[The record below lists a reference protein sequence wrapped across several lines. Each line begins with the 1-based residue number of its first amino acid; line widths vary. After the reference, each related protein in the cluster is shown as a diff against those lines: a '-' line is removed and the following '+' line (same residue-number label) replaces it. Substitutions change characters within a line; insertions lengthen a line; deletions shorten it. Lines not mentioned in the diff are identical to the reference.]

1 VDGISQ
7 ADVTIQS
14 AGSRG
19 GNEIADDQ
27 AHHMN
32 IIIALLPVL
41 VFLLFLILMDSFK
54 LVKIPFLVLCILWGM
69 LCAVGS
75 YFLNSYILTATDV
88 ERQVLSKYIAPAIEE
103 TLKMTAILILIRKG
117 RIGFMI
123 DGAIYGFGV
132 GAGFAL
138 IENIWYLSELNSA
151 SLLLW
156 AVRGFGTA
164 IMHGGTTSAFSILL
178 MQAFDKGTHK
188 LAPILY
194 SLFAAIFIHSFFNHF
209 VLPPVATMFFTLV
222 IIAITEYVIFRYSEK
237 NLRKWL
243 ELEFDSEVKLLMMIR
258 KGQFA
263 RTHAGEYITAIKHRF
278 SQMAV
283 VDMLAYIAL
292 YLELSIKA
300 KSRLMLH
307 EAGIP
312 VIKDESVNDR
322 LSELK
327 ALEKNIGLTG
337 ILAISPVL
345 RISRRDL
352 WKWSTLK

>member
-1 VDGISQ
+1 
-7 ADVTIQS
+7 
-14 AGSRG
+14 
-19 GNEIADDQ
+19 
-27 AHHMN
+27 MN
-32 IIIALLPVL
+32 IVIALLPVV

-54 LVKIPFLVLCILWGM
+54 LVKIPYLILCILWGM

-75 YFLNSYILTATDV
+75 YFINSFILTETGV
-88 ERQVLSKYIAPAIEE
+88 ERQILSRYIAPAIEE
-103 TLKMTAILILIRKG
+103 TLKMAVILFIIRKG
-117 RIGFMI
+117 KVGFMI

-156 AVRGFGTA
+156 TVRGFGTA
-164 IMHGGTTSAFSILL
+164 IMHGGTTSVFSILL
-178 MQAFDKGTHK
+178 MQAFDKRTSRF
-188 LAPILY
+188 LPVLY
-194 SLFAAIFIHSFFNHF
+194 SWLAAILIHSFFNHF

-222 IIAITEYVIFRYSEK
+222 IIAVAEYIIFRYSEK

-263 RTHAGEYITAIKHRF
+263 RTHAGEYLTSIKYRF

-283 VDMLAYIAL
+283 VDLLAYIAL

-307 EAGIP
+307 EAGLP
-312 VIKDESVNDR
+312 VGRDESVSDR
-322 LSELK
+322 LAELK

-352 WKWSTLK
+352 WKWSTLR

>member
-1 VDGISQ
+1 
-7 ADVTIQS
+7 
-14 AGSRG
+14 
-19 GNEIADDQ
+19 
-27 AHHMN
+27 MK
-32 IIIALLPVL
+32 IIIALLPVV

-54 LVKIPFLVLCILWGM
+54 LVKIPFLILCIFWGM
-69 LCAVGS
+69 ICASGS
-75 YFLNSYILTATDV
+75 YFINSSILTASAID
-88 ERQVLSKYIAPAIEE
+88 RQVLSRYMAPFVEE
-103 TLKMTAILILIRKG
+103 ALKMTVILLLIRIG

-123 DGAIYGFGV
+123 DGAIYGFAV

-138 IENIWYLSELNSA
+138 IENIWYLSELTTA

-164 IMHGGTTSAFSILL
+164 IMHGGTTSVFSILM
-178 MQAFDKGTHK
+178 MQAFDKRRSK
-188 LAPILY
+188 LVPILY
-194 SLFAAIFIHSFFNHF
+194 SLAAAMLIHSFFNHF
-209 VLPPVATMFFTLV
+209 MLPPVAMMFFYMV
-222 IIAITEYVIFRYSEK
+222 IIAVAEYIIFRYSEK

-243 ELEFDSEVKLLMMIR
+243 ELEFDSEVKLLMMVR

-263 RTHAGEYITAIKHRF
+263 KTHAGEYLNSVKDRF
-278 SQMAV
+278 SQLAV

-300 KSRLMLH
+300 KSKLMLH

-312 VIKDESVNDR
+312 AVKEESITNR
-322 LSELK
+322 LAELK

-352 WKWSTLK
+352 WKWSSLK

>member
-1 VDGISQ
+1 
-7 ADVTIQS
+7 
-14 AGSRG
+14 
-19 GNEIADDQ
+19 
-27 AHHMN
+27 MK

-54 LVKIPFLVLCILWGM
+54 LVKIPFLIRCLLWGS

-75 YFLNSYILTATDV
+75 YFINSYILTETGI
-88 ERQVLSKYIAPAIEE
+88 ERQILSRYIAPVIEE
-103 TLKMTAILILIRKG
+103 TLKMTAILFLIRQG

-123 DGAIYGFGV
+123 DGAIYGFAV

-164 IMHGGTTSAFSILL
+164 IMHGGTTSVFSILL
-178 MQAFDKGTHK
+178 MQTFDKGK
-188 LAPILY
+188 SRLIPFLY
-194 SLFAAIFIHSFFNHF
+194 SLAAAMLIHSFFNHF
-209 VLPPVATMFFTLV
+209 ILPPVAMMFFCMV
-222 IIAITEYVIFRYSEK
+222 IIAVAEFIIFRYSEK

-258 KGQFA
+258 KGHFA
-263 RTHAGEYITAIKHRF
+263 KTHAGEYLTSVKDRF
-278 SQMAV
+278 SQLAV

-300 KSRLMLH
+300 KSKLMLH

-312 VIKDESVNDR
+312 VVKDESISNR
-322 LSELK
+322 LAELK
-327 ALEKNIGLTG
+327 ALEKNIGMTG

>member
-1 VDGISQ
+1 MKIV
-7 ADVTIQS
+7 V
-14 AGSRG
+14 
-19 GNEIADDQ
+19 
-27 AHHMN
+27 
-32 IIIALLPVL
+32 ALLPVL

-54 LVKIPFLVLCILWGM
+54 LVKIPYLILCITWGM
-69 LCAVGS
+69 LCAIGA
-75 YFLNSYILTATDV
+75 YFINTYLMNEMSIDRQILS
-88 ERQVLSKYIAPAIEE
+88 RYMAPVIEE
-103 TLKMTAILILIRKG
+103 TLKIAIIIVLIWKS

-123 DGAIYGFGV
+123 DGAIYGFGI

-138 IENIWYLSELNSA
+138 AENIWYLWQLDSPN
-151 SLLLW
+151 LLLW
-156 AVRGFGTA
+156 TVRGFGTA
-164 IMHGGTTSAFSILL
+164 IMHGGTASIFSILV
-178 MQAFDKGTHK
+178 MQSFDKGK
-188 LAPILY
+188 RSFFPFLY
-194 SLFAAIFIHSFFNHF
+194 SWVGAICIHSFFNHF
-209 VLPPVATMFFTLV
+209 VLLPVANMFFTLI
-222 IIAITEYVIFRYSEK
+222 IIAFTEFIIFRYSEK

-263 RTHAGEYITAIKHRF
+263 KTNAGEYINFIKDRF
-278 SQMAV
+278 SSMAV

-300 KSRLMLH
+300 KSKLMLH

-312 VIKDESVNDR
+312 VRKEAYIDEK

-337 ILAISPVL
+337 TLAISPVL

>member
-1 VDGISQ
+1 
-7 ADVTIQS
+7 
-14 AGSRG
+14 
-19 GNEIADDQ
+19 
-27 AHHMN
+27 MK

-54 LVKIPFLVLCILWGM
+54 LVKIPFLIRCLLWGS

-75 YFLNSYILTATDV
+75 YFINSYILTETGI
-88 ERQVLSKYIAPAIEE
+88 ERQILSRYIAPVIEE
-103 TLKMTAILILIRKG
+103 TLKMTAILFLIRQG

-123 DGAIYGFGV
+123 DGAIYGFAV

-138 IENIWYLSELNSA
+138 VENIWYLSELNSA

-164 IMHGGTTSAFSILL
+164 IMHGGTTSVFSILL
-178 MQAFDKGTHK
+178 MQTFDKGK
-188 LAPILY
+188 SRLIPFLY
-194 SLFAAIFIHSFFNHF
+194 SLAAAMLIHSFFNHF
-209 VLPPVATMFFTLV
+209 ILPPVAMMFFCMV
-222 IIAITEYVIFRYSEK
+222 IIAVTEFIIFRYSEK

-258 KGQFA
+258 KGHFA
-263 RTHAGEYITAIKHRF
+263 KTHAGEYLTSVKDRF
-278 SQMAV
+278 SQLAV

-300 KSRLMLH
+300 KSKLMLH

-312 VIKDESVNDR
+312 VVKDESISNR
-322 LSELK
+322 LAELK
-327 ALEKNIGLTG
+327 ALEKNIGMTG

>member
-1 VDGISQ
+1 MKIV
-7 ADVTIQS
+7 
-14 AGSRG
+14 
-19 GNEIADDQ
+19 
-27 AHHMN
+27 
-32 IIIALLPVL
+32 IALLPVL
-41 VFLLFLILMDSFK
+41 VFLFFLILMDSFK
-54 LVKIPFLVLCILWGM
+54 LVKIPYLILCIIWGM
-69 LCAVGS
+69 FCAIGA
-75 YFLNSYILTATDV
+75 YFINSYLLSEMSI
-88 ERQVLSKYIAPAIEE
+88 ERQVFSRYIAPVMEE
-103 TLKMTAILILIRKG
+103 TLKMAIILMLIWKG

-138 IENIWYLSELNSA
+138 VENIWYLSELNSA
-151 SLLLW
+151 SLILW
-156 AVRGFGTA
+156 TVRGFGTA
-164 IMHGGTTSAFSILL
+164 IMHGGTTSVFSILL
-178 MQAFDKGTHK
+178 MQAFDKGTRS
-188 LAPILY
+188 LIPIIY
-194 SLFAAIFIHSFFNHF
+194 SWIAAMVIHSFFNHF

-222 IIAITEYVIFRYSEK
+222 IIAFTEFAIFRYSEK
-237 NLRKWL
+237 NLRSWL

-263 RTHAGEYITAIKHRF
+263 RTNAGEYIAFIKDRF

-292 YLELSIKA
+292 YLELSIRA
-300 KSRLMLH
+300 KSKLMLH

-312 VIKDESVNDR
+312 VTKDESVDER
-322 LSELK
+322 LAELK
-327 ALEKNIGLTG
+327 ALEKNIGITG

>member
-1 VDGISQ
+1 
-7 ADVTIQS
+7 
-14 AGSRG
+14 
-19 GNEIADDQ
+19 
-27 AHHMN
+27 MK

-54 LVKIPFLVLCILWGM
+54 LVKIPFLILCILWGM
-69 LCAVGS
+69 LCAAGS
-75 YFLNSYILTATDV
+75 YFINSYILTETGI
-88 ERQVLSKYIAPAIEE
+88 ERQILSRYIAPFIEE
-103 TLKMTAILILIRKG
+103 TLKMTAILFLIRKG

-123 DGAIYGFGV
+123 DGAIYGFAV

-164 IMHGGTTSAFSILL
+164 IMHGGTTSVFSILL
-178 MQAFDKGTHK
+178 MQAFDKGRNR
-188 LAPILY
+188 LVPILY
-194 SLFAAIFIHSFFNHF
+194 SLAAAMLIHSFFNHF
-209 VLPPVATMFFTLV
+209 ILPPVTMMFFYLV
-222 IIAITEYVIFRYSEK
+222 IIAVAEYIIFRYSEK

-243 ELEFDSEVKLLMMIR
+243 ELEFDSEVKLLVMIR

-263 RTHAGEYITAIKHRF
+263 KTHAGEYLNSVKDRF
-278 SQMAV
+278 SQLAV

-312 VIKDESVNDR
+312 VVKDESVNNR
-322 LSELK
+322 LTELK

>member
-1 VDGISQ
+1 MKIV
-7 ADVTIQS
+7 
-14 AGSRG
+14 
-19 GNEIADDQ
+19 
-27 AHHMN
+27 
-32 IIIALLPVL
+32 IALLPVL
-41 VFLLFLILMDSFK
+41 VFLFFLILMDSFK
-54 LVKIPFLVLCILWGM
+54 LVKIPYLILCIIWGM
-69 LCAVGS
+69 FCAIGA
-75 YFLNSYILTATDV
+75 YFINSYLLSEMSI
-88 ERQVLSKYIAPAIEE
+88 ERQVFSRYIAPVMEE
-103 TLKMTAILILIRKG
+103 TLKMAIILVLIWKG

-138 IENIWYLSELNSA
+138 FENIWYLWELNSA

-156 AVRGFGTA
+156 TVRGFGTA
-164 IMHGGTTSAFSILL
+164 IMHGGTTSVFSILL
-178 MQAFDKGTHK
+178 MQAFDKGTRS
-188 LAPILY
+188 LIPIIY
-194 SLFAAIFIHSFFNHF
+194 SWIAAMAIHSFFNHF
-209 VLPPVATMFFTLV
+209 VLPPVATMFFTLI
-222 IIAITEYVIFRYSEK
+222 IIAVTEFIIFRYSEK

-258 KGQFA
+258 KGQFG
-263 RTHAGEYITAIKHRF
+263 RTNAGEYITFIKDRF

-300 KSRLMLH
+300 KSKLMLH

-312 VIKDESVNDR
+312 VTKDESIDNR
-322 LSELK
+322 LAELK
-327 ALEKNIGLTG
+327 ALEKNIGITG
-337 ILAISPVL
+337 VLAISPVL

>member
-1 VDGISQ
+1 MKIV
-7 ADVTIQS
+7 
-14 AGSRG
+14 
-19 GNEIADDQ
+19 
-27 AHHMN
+27 
-32 IIIALLPVL
+32 IALLPVV

-54 LVKIPFLVLCILWGM
+54 LVKIPYLILCILWGM

-75 YFLNSYILTATDV
+75 YFINSFILTETGV
-88 ERQVLSKYIAPAIEE
+88 ERQILSRYIAPAIEE
-103 TLKMTAILILIRKG
+103 TLKMAVILFIIRKG
-117 RIGFMI
+117 KVGFMI

-156 AVRGFGTA
+156 TVRGFGTA
-164 IMHGGTTSAFSILL
+164 IMHGGTTSVFSILL
-178 MQAFDKGTHK
+178 MQAFDKRTGRF
-188 LAPILY
+188 LPVLY
-194 SLFAAIFIHSFFNHF
+194 SWLAAILIHSFFNHF

-222 IIAITEYVIFRYSEK
+222 IIAVAEYIIFRYSEK

-263 RTHAGEYITAIKHRF
+263 RTHAGEYLTSIKYRF

-307 EAGIP
+307 EAGLP
-312 VIKDESVNDR
+312 VGRDESVSDR
-322 LSELK
+322 LAELK

-352 WKWSTLK
+352 WKWSTLR